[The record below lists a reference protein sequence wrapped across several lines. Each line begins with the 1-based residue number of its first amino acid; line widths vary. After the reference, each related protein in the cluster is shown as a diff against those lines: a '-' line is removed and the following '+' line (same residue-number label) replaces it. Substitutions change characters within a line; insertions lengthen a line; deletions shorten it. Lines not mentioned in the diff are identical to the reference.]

1 MFEAS
6 EIVFAILNGYQP
18 LLDLG
23 VEIQPIISDEETNYP
38 FVNYVISESGKLTKD
53 NGFTY
58 SISIQIY
65 SKKYNVSCKIADAIK
80 DAFGAAE
87 QYFKYEGTNQPQANV
102 FGEMYTESNY
112 QFKK

>member
-23 VEIQPIISDEETNYP
+23 VEIQPIIADEKTDYP
-38 FVNYVISESGKLTKD
+38 FVNYSISEAGKLTKD
-53 NGFTY
+53 NAYPYSVSVQIYAEKY
-58 SISIQIY
+58 SI
-65 SKKYNVSCKIADAIK
+65 SCKIADAIK